1 MCVLFLK
8 PGEPDLL
15 SRDVSIADFS
25 RCVHC

>member
-1 MCVLFLK
+1 MHMLFLK